1 MVDINKLRKVI
12 KDIIKRKDVKYV
24 IGYKPGSYRF
34 RVSPC
39 FAYTSEDAE
48 KFIFSPLCTQNLAV
62 YSTLE
67 KQLNE
72 KERDNK
78 DKDKKE
84 NEPQKIGIIVKGCD
98 SRAVAQIIQEKG
110 LERDNVVL
118 IGVPCTG
125 IIDIKKLNK
134 EFTGPVDEYNITE
147 KDDTYTITVN
157 GETKTIPK
165 EELLCEAC
173 FTCVNPNP
181 IIYDVLLG
189 EKVEPLPKK
198 YSRVQKLEEKSL
210 QEKWD
215 YWQEKFDR
223 CIRCYACRNVCPLC
237 YCEECMVDHL
247 SPQWVRR
254 SVNLSE
260 NTVWNIMR
268 AYHLAG
274 RCVGCGACERA
285 CPVDIPLMELNKKL
299 EKEVKELFDYCAGS
313 EEEPLLAAFKP
324 GDPDEFIL

>member
-1 MVDINKLRKVI
+1 MVDIKKLQKSV

-24 IGYKPGSYRF
+24 IGYTPGSYRF
-34 RVSPC
+34 KVSPF
-39 FAYTSEDAE
+39 FAYTPEDAE
-48 KFIFSPLCTQNLAV
+48 KIIFSPLCTQNLAV
-62 YSTLE
+62 YSTVE
-67 KQLNE
+67 KPLNKKE
-72 KERDNK
+72 KEQKQK
-78 DKDKKE
+78 DK
-84 NEPQKIGIIVKGCD
+84 NNPQKIGIIVKGCD

-118 IGVPCTG
+118 IGIPCTG
-125 IIDIKKLNK
+125 IIDTKKLN
-134 EFTGPVDEYNITE
+134 ELFPGPVNEYDITE

-165 EELLCEAC
+165 EELLYDTCLICEY
-173 FTCVNPNP
+173 PNP
-181 IIYDVLLG
+181 IIYDELIG
-189 EKVEPLPKK
+189 EKVEPNPKK
-198 YSRVQKLEEKSL
+198 YSRVQQLEEKSL

-223 CIRCYACRNVCPLC
+223 CIRCYACRNACPLC

-260 NTVWNIMR
+260 NTIWNIMR

-313 EEEPLLAAFKP
+313 EEEPLLAAFNP
-324 GDPDEFIL
+324 DDPDEFIL